1 MKKIQTLI
9 SFLLL
14 GMVIFVVSCKPS
26 GPKGTLAITKTQFA
40 PGEEIKL
47 KFTAE
52 GEFGPNAWIGVIPS
66 SAPHGDE
73 SKNDEFDIDY
83 QYFTGTAGELTFTA
97 PGTPGDFDFRMNT
110 TDQTGIEV
118 ASVSFK
124 IVVTKTNA
132 SLKTDK
138 TEYAPGE
145 SIVINFTAPAEI
157 TERGWIGL
165 IPSATVHGSEETND
179 GADVAYEYLSKRT
192 AGSITMTAPEQK
204 GSWDIRM
211 NDTDNNGNEVA
222 SVTITVK

>member
-1 MKKIQTLI
+1 MKKSQTL
-9 SFLLL
+9 LLSL
-14 GMVIFVVSCKPS
+14 LIGMLALVVSCKPS
-26 GPKGTLAITKTQFA
+26 RPKGTLSITKTQFA

-52 GEFGPNAWIGVIPS
+52 GTFGPNAWIGVIPS

-83 QYFTGTAGELTFTA
+83 KYFTGTAGELTFSA
-97 PGTPGDFDFRMNT
+97 PGTAGDYDFRMNT
-110 TDQTGIEV
+110 TDQDGIEV

-124 IVVTKTNA
+124 IVVTKMNA
-132 SLKTDK
+132 SLKTNK
-138 TEYAPGE
+138 TEYVPGE
-145 SIVINFTAPAEI
+145 SIVVTFTAPAEI

-165 IPSATVHGSEETND
+165 IPSSTAHGSEETND

-222 SVTITVK
+222 SVTVTVK